1 MLKAQLLLLKRTP
14 SILLISP
21 ERKSLLLDPV
31 LGDDVQVDPDGAK
44 LSGFPDLKDSYPSPV
59 WISRSAA
66 EMKTS
71 WIILMA
77 FSMLIGFLST
87 FSMFMS
93 PTWLSS
99 SGCRRETADPPAR

>member
-44 LSGFPDLKDSYPSPV
+44 
-59 WISRSAA
+59 
-66 EMKTS
+66 
-71 WIILMA
+71 
-77 FSMLIGFLST
+77 
-87 FSMFMS
+87 
-93 PTWLSS
+93 
-99 SGCRRETADPPAR
+99 